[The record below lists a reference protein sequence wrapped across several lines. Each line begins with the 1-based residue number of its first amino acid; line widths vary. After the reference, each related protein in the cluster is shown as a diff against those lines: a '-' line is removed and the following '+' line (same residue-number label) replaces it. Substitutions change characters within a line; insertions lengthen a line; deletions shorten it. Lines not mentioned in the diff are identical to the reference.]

1 MTEQSKKLAEI
12 HFSIL
17 DLASVATG
25 RTASDAF
32 KNTLNL
38 AVAAEKLG
46 YNRYWLA
53 EHHNLAGVASSATAV
68 LIGYVAANTKS
79 IRVGSGGVML
89 PNHAPLIIAEQF
101 GTLESLYPGRIDLGL
116 GRAPGT
122 DGATMRALRRD
133 IARTGQDFPELLA
146 ELLSYFAPVKEGQ
159 TVKAHPGAG
168 LNIPIWLLGSSD
180 FSARLSAELGM
191 PFAFASHFAPEELF
205 NAIAVYRRYFRPS
218 QSLSKPYLMIG
229 VPVIA
234 ADTDREAQRL
244 ATTSYQR
251 FLGLVRGQSV
261 MLKPPVES
269 MDGLWSPHEKAAVA
283 SRLQIAAFGSATTVR
298 SKLENLVATTQ
309 ADELMIVTDTYSF
322 GDRLRSYEIVSEF
335 NSGFKSGFNS
345 GPKTDQSKLVIA
357 T

>member
-1 MTEQSKKLAEI
+1 MAEHVNQLNEI
-12 HFSIL
+12 PFSIL

-25 RTASDAF
+25 KTAGDAF
-32 KNTLNL
+32 RNTLNL
-38 AVAAEKLG
+38 ATAAEKLG

-53 EHHNLAGVASSATAV
+53 EHHNLPGVASSATAV
-68 LIGYVAANTKS
+68 LIGYVAANTTK
-79 IRVGSGGVML
+79 IRVGSGGIML

-122 DGATMRALRRD
+122 DSATMRALRRD
-133 IARTGQDFPELLA
+133 IARTGHDFPELLA
-146 ELLSYFAPVKEGQ
+146 ELLGYFATPKDGQ
-159 TVKAHPGAG
+159 TVKAQPGAG

-205 NAIAVYRRYFRPS
+205 RAIAIYREYFRPS
-218 QSLSKPYLMIG
+218 KALSKPYLMIG

-269 MDGLWSPHEKAAVA
+269 MDALWSPYEKAAVA
-283 SRLQIAAFGSATTVR
+283 SRLEIAAFGSAETVR
-298 SKLENLVATTQ
+298 SKLEKLMAMTN

-322 GDRLRSYEIVSEF
+322 EDRLRSYEIVSEF
-335 NSGFKSGFNS
+335 NADFNS
-345 GPKTDQSKLVIA
+345 SVKTDQSNFVIA

>member
-1 MTEQSKKLAEI
+1 MSEQTKQLSEI
-12 HFSIL
+12 PFSIL
-17 DLASVATG
+17 DLATVATG
-25 RTASDAF
+25 KTAGDAF

-38 AVAAEKLG
+38 ATTAEKLG

-68 LIGYVAANTKS
+68 LIGFVAANTTT
-79 IRVGSGGVML
+79 IRVGSGGIML

-146 ELLSYFAPVKEGQ
+146 ELIGYFAPLEEGQ
-159 TVKAHPGAG
+159 TVKAQPGAG

-180 FSARLSAELGM
+180 FSARLSADLGM

-205 NAIAVYRRYFRPS
+205 NAIAIYRRYFRPS
-218 QSLSKPYLMIG
+218 PS
-229 VPVIA
+229 

-261 MLKPPVES
+261 MLKPPVDN
-269 MDGLWSPHEKAAVA
+269 MDALWSPHEKAAVA
-283 SRLQIAAFGSATTVR
+283 SRLEIAAFGSAATVR
-298 SKLENLVATTQ
+298 SKLEKLMAMTQ

-322 GDRLRSYEIVSEF
+322 EDRLRSYKIVSEF
-335 NSGFKSGFNS
+335 NADFNS
-345 GPKTDQSKLVIA
+345 KIKTAQSNFVIA

>member
-1 MTEQSKKLAEI
+1 MAEQTKQLSEI
-12 HFSIL
+12 PFSIL
-17 DLASVATG
+17 DLASVAAG
-25 RTASDAF
+25 KTAGEAF

-38 AVAAEKLG
+38 AKSAEKLG
-46 YNRYWLA
+46 YKRYWLA

-68 LIGYVAANTKS
+68 LVGYVAANTTT
-79 IRVGSGGVML
+79 IRVGSGGIML

-133 IARTGQDFPELLA
+133 IARTGHDFPELLA
-146 ELLSYFAPVKEGQ
+146 ELLGYFAPAKEGQ
-159 TVKAHPGAG
+159 TVRAQPGAG
-168 LNIPIWLLGSSD
+168 LEIPIWLLGSSD

-205 NAIAVYRRYFRPS
+205 NAIAIYRQYFKPS
-218 QSLSKPYLMIG
+218 RSLTKPYLMIG

-234 ADTDREAQRL
+234 ADTEREAQRL

-261 MLKPPVES
+261 MLKPPVDS
-269 MDGLWSPHEKAAVA
+269 MDGLWSPYEKAAVA
-283 SRLQIAAFGSATTVR
+283 SRLEIAAFGSAETVR
-298 SKLENLVATTQ
+298 KKLEKLMAMTN

-322 GDRLRSYEIVSEF
+322 EDRLRSYEIVSEF
-335 NSGFKSGFNS
+335 NAAFNS
-345 GPKTDQSKLVIA
+345 SIKTDQSNFVIA

>member
-1 MTEQSKKLAEI
+1 MTDDNKKLTDI
-12 HFSIL
+12 PFSIL
-17 DLASVATG
+17 DLASVASG
-25 RTASDAF
+25 KTAGDAF

-38 AVAAEKLG
+38 AKAAEKLG

-68 LIGYVAANTKS
+68 LIGYVAANTNK
-79 IRVGSGGVML
+79 IRVGSGGIML

-133 IARTGQDFPELLA
+133 IARTGHDFPELLA
-146 ELLSYFAPVKEGQ
+146 ELLGYLAPPKEGQ
-159 TVKAHPGAG
+159 TVKAQPGQG
-168 LNIPIWLLGSSD
+168 LDNIPIWLLGSSD

-191 PFAFASHFAPEELF
+191 PFAFASHFAPEELW
-205 NAIAVYRRYFRPS
+205 NAIAIYRRYFRPS
-218 QSLSKPYLMIG
+218 KSLAKPYLMIG

-234 ADTDREAQRL
+234 ADTEREAQRL

-269 MDGLWSPHEKAAVA
+269 MDGLWSPYEKAAVA
-283 SRLQIAAFGSATTVR
+283 QRLEIAAFGSADTVR
-298 SKLENLVATTQ
+298 AKLEKLVTMTG

-322 GDRLRSYEIVSEF
+322 EERLRSYEIVSQF
-335 NSGFKSGFNS
+335 NSDFSSNGKINHSNF
-345 GPKTDQSKLVIA
+345 VIA

>member
-1 MTEQSKKLAEI
+1 MAEEMKQL
-12 HFSIL
+12 HQTPLSIL

-25 RTASDAF
+25 KGAAEAF

-38 AVAAEKLG
+38 AKAAERLG

-53 EHHNLAGVASSATAV
+53 EHHNLPGVASSATAV
-68 LIGYVAANTKS
+68 LIGYVAANTS
-79 IRVGSGGVML
+79 TIRVGSGGIML
-89 PNHAPLIIAEQF
+89 PNHAPLVIAEQF

-122 DGATMRALRRD
+122 DGATIRALRRD
-133 IARTGQDFPELLA
+133 IARTGRDFPELLA
-146 ELLSYFAPVKEGQ
+146 ELMSYFAPAKEGQ
-159 TVKAHPGAG
+159 TVKAHPGQG
-168 LNIPIWLLGSSD
+168 LDIPIWLLGSSD
-180 FSARLSAELGM
+180 FSARLSAELGL
-191 PFAFASHFAPEELF
+191 PFAFASHFAPEELW
-205 NAIAVYRRYFRPS
+205 NAIAIYRQYFKPS
-218 QSLSKPYLMIG
+218 PSLSKPYLMIG

-261 MLKPPVES
+261 LLKPPVDS
-269 MDGLWSPHEKAAVA
+269 MDGLWSPYEKAAVA
-283 SRLQIAAFGSATTVR
+283 SRLEIAAFGSAATVR
-298 SKLENLVATTQ
+298 SKLEKLIAMTQ

-322 GDRLRSYEIVSEF
+322 DDRLRSYEIVSEF
-335 NSGFKSGFNS
+335 N
-345 GPKTDQSKLVIA
+345 QSKLVIA

>member
-1 MTEQSKKLAEI
+1 MAEQTKQLSEI
-12 HFSIL
+12 PFSIL

-25 RTASDAF
+25 KTAGDAF

-38 AVAAEKLG
+38 ATGAEKLG
-46 YNRYWLA
+46 YKRYWLA
-53 EHHNLAGVASSATAV
+53 EHHNLPGVASSATAV
-68 LIGYVAANTKS
+68 LIGYVAANTTT
-79 IRVGSGGVML
+79 IRVGSGGIML

-133 IARTGQDFPELLA
+133 IARTGHDFPELLA
-146 ELLSYFAPVKEGQ
+146 ELLGYFAPAKEGQ
-159 TVKAHPGAG
+159 TVKAQPGAG

-205 NAIAVYRRYFRPS
+205 RAIAVYRQYFRPS
-218 QSLSKPYLMIG
+218 QSLAKPYLMIG

-261 MLKPPVES
+261 MLKPPVDS
-269 MDGLWSPHEKAAVA
+269 MDGLWSPYEKAAVA
-283 SRLQIAAFGSATTVR
+283 SRLEIAAFGSAETVR
-298 SKLENLVATTQ
+298 KKLEKLMAMTN

-322 GDRLRSYEIVSEF
+322 EDRLRSYEIVSEF
-335 NSGFKSGFNS
+335 NADFNS
-345 GPKTDQSKLVIA
+345 SIKTDQSNFVIA